1 MVTKKAKKR
10 QKVSSSMK
18 SPATLKAGIE
28 SALGPHFAA
37 QLTFRERPPVQLVS
51 SGVEELDA
59 LTGGLPRGAITDLY
73 GPASSGRT
81 SLLLS
86 VLAAATARL
95 EVCALV
101 DANDA
106 FDPESAAAA
115 GVDLE
120 RLLWVRCGGNPEHAL
135 KAVDLLI
142 QAGGFGF
149 IVLDVC
155 EVRPAIVRRIPLA
168 TWFRLRRAIENTP
181 AVLLVVEREAT
192 VKSCA
197 SLMLEMKREQTAW
210 SGAPGCSLLLRG
222 ARMGVD
228 ARKPVRSETAAFDA
242 RALG

>member
-1 MVTKKAKKR
+1 
-10 QKVSSSMK
+10 MK
-18 SPATLKAGIE
+18 SPAALKAGIE

-37 QLTFRERPPVQLVS
+37 QLTFRERPPLQFVS

-59 LTGGLPRGAITDLY
+59 LTGGLPRGAITDLF

-81 SLLLS
+81 SLLFS
-86 VLAAATARL
+86 IFAAATARS

-101 DANDA
+101 DANDE

-115 GVDLE
+115 GVDLS

-135 KAVDLLI
+135 KAADLLV

-149 IVLDVC
+149 VALDMC

-181 AVLLVVEREAT
+181 AVLVVLEREAT
-192 VKSCA
+192 VQSCA
-197 SLMLEMKREQTAW
+197 SLMLEMKQETTAW

-222 ARMGVD
+222 ARMGIST
-228 ARKPVRSETAAFDA
+228 RKPVRSETAAFNA

>member
-1 MVTKKAKKR
+1 MVAKKAKKK

-18 SPATLKAGIE
+18 SPAALKAGLE

-37 QLTFRERPPVQLVS
+37 QLTFRERPPLQLVS
-51 SGVEELDA
+51 SGIDELDS

-86 VLAAATARL
+86 VLAAATARS
-95 EVCALV
+95 EVCAIV

-106 FDPESAAAA
+106 LDPESAAAA
-115 GVDLE
+115 GIDLE
-120 RLLWVRCGGNPEHAL
+120 RLLWIRCRGNPEHAL

-149 IVLDVC
+149 VALDLC

-197 SLMLEMKREQTAW
+197 SLMLEMKREETAW

-228 ARKPVRSETAAFDA
+228 ARKPVRSQTAAFEA